1 MESST
6 VVVRMLPRSGE
17 GKTGSTK
24 DTLMYTAPDDTPVV
38 NEEIWR
44 AWVQEGK
51 LREQATARKLKVV
64 AGTVL
69 ILLAIGGA
77 FYFLAVR

>member
-1 MESST
+1 
-6 VVVRMLPRSGE
+6 
-17 GKTGSTK
+17 
-24 DTLMYTAPDDTPVV
+24 MYTTTDDTPVA

-64 AGTVL
+64 AGTAL
-69 ILLAIGGA
+69 ILLAIGSA